1 VRLLGP
7 ALALAVAALAC
18 LPADAG
24 AAGEV
29 VARLERARATVGE
42 SVGFEVVV
50 SGAGSGL
57 AAPALQPPAGL
68 EVLGVSRAENYS
80 WVNGRSSSQ
89 TIFRY
94 EIGLLRPGRYIL
106 GPVRVQ
112 AGGRVLSSGVSEL
125 MVTAAAPG
133 LATTSGAASLFVDVE
148 PRTPWVG
155 EPVLLR
161 VRLVLARDLAEEPAY
176 VPPVTSGFWAE
187 TASRPES
194 YYATQGGRRVL
205 VTESRTRLYPLAPG
219 SAQIGSAGAG
229 VVFEGADGAD
239 PLRWRSGRVPRRE
252 VTLRSQPIEVSVR
265 PLPQGAPQGFDGAV
279 GTFTVRWSADRTR
292 TSQDVPVTAR
302 LDVRGVGNLPLVKA
316 PALVLA
322 DGEVFVR
329 TSEDSLP
336 ASGTSGAGRRRFQ
349 WNVLPRHAGTLSI
362 AVPAFVWFDPAPGVY
377 RSAALA
383 PLVVE
388 VGPPVFSS
396 GGEREGF
403 PGVFVRE
410 APDPFARGAAPWTWA
425 LAGLLAGAAAVAWR
439 MRPAADPHSV
449 ARALAAAW
457 RNALRAPGGAAFW
470 RAAEESAEW
479 LELSGRPV
487 GEVRAQIV
495 ATRYGGGD
503 ADVDAVR
510 LRLSRELTVALP
522 AAAAPWG
529 WRPAAVALA
538 GVAVTLLVLSGAPL
552 GESANSLRLRAADR
566 VARDGDVARARA
578 AWLGMWREGARGPGL
593 AARLAWAEA
602 TRGALGP
609 AAVWVLRGEQ
619 SDARDPALGWV
630 SDLVREGGGLAGARP
645 VRFPVRR
652 VEWAVLGLVLG
663 LGAGAVWPRRGL
675 ALTLCTVA
683 LCAAGMD
690 PLQDAWVAH
699 VGQSV
704 VGRSVTLEGAGLELE
719 AGQVVQVL
727 STEGAW
733 ARVRAGR
740 ELEGRVPAVALLP
753 VGRSR

>member
-7 ALALAVAALAC
+7 ALALVVAAVAC
-18 LPADAG
+18 LPADG
-24 AAGEV
+24 RAAGE
-29 VARLERARATVGE
+29 
-42 SVGFEVVV
+42 
-50 SGAGSGL
+50 
-57 AAPALQPPAGL
+57 
-68 EVLGVSRAENYS
+68 
-80 WVNGRSSSQ
+80 WV
-89 TIFRY
+89 
-94 EIGLLRPGRYIL
+94 
-106 GPVRVQ
+106 
-112 AGGRVLSSGVSEL
+112 
-125 MVTAAAPG
+125 VTAAAPG
-133 LATTSGAASLFVDVE
+133 LAATSGAASLLVDVD

-161 VRLVLARDLAEEPAY
+161 VRLMLARDLAEEPAY
-176 VPPVTSGFWAE
+176 APPMTTGFWAE
-187 TASRPES
+187 TPSRPES

-205 VTESRTRLYPLAPG
+205 VTETRTRLYPLAPG
-219 SAQIGSAGAG
+219 LARIGPAGAG
-229 VVFEGADGAD
+229 VVFEGTDPAD
-239 PLRWRSGRVPRRE
+239 PLRWVSGGVPGRE
-252 VTLRSQPIEVSVR
+252 VTLRSDPIEVSVR
-265 PLPQGAPQGFDGAV
+265 PLPPGAPPGFDGAV

-316 PALVLA
+316 PTLAVA
-322 DGEVFVR
+322 DGEVFVG
-329 TSEDSLP
+329 TSDDSLP
-336 ASGTSGAGRRRFQ
+336 SAGASGAGRRRFQ

-362 AVPAFVWFDPAPGVY
+362 AVPAFVWFDPASGIY
-377 RSAALA
+377 RSAVLSA
-383 PLVVE
+383 LVVE
-388 VGPPVFSS
+388 VGRAVFSA
-396 GGEREGF
+396 GVEREGF
-403 PGVFVRE
+403 PEVFVRE
-410 APDPFARGAAPWTWA
+410 VPDPFARGAAPWIWA

-439 MRPAADPHSV
+439 VRPAADPHAE

-457 RNALRAPGGAAFW
+457 RNALRAPSGAAFW
-470 RAAEESAEW
+470 RAAEEAAEW
-479 LELSGRPV
+479 LESSGRPV

-522 AAAAPWG
+522 AASTSWG

-538 GVAVTLLVLSGAPL
+538 GIALSLLVLSGVTL

-619 SDARDPALGWV
+619 SDARDPSLAWV

-652 VEWAVLGLVLG
+652 VEWALFGLALVLG
-663 LGAGAVWPRRGL
+663 VLS
-675 ALTLCTVA
+675 
-683 LCAAGMD
+683 LCAAGVD

-719 AGQVVQVL
+719 VGQVVEVL
-727 STEGAW
+727 SSEGAW
-733 ARVRAGR
+733 VRVRAGR
-740 ELEGRVPAVALLP
+740 ELEGRLPTAALLP
-753 VGRSR
+753 VGRAR

>member
-1 VRLLGP
+1 MRLLGLAW
-7 ALALAVAALAC
+7 ALAATALAC
-18 LPADAG
+18 LPADG
-24 AAGEV
+24 RAAGEV
-29 VARLERARATVGE
+29 VARLERASATVGE

-50 SGAGSGL
+50 SGVGGGL

-68 EVLGVSRAENYS
+68 EVLGVSRAQNYS

-94 EIGLLRPGRYIL
+94 EIGLLRPGRYTL

-112 AGGRVLSSGVSEL
+112 ASGRTFASGVSEL
-125 MVTAAAPG
+125 TVTAAPPA
-133 LATTSGAASLFVDVE
+133 LATASGAASLLVDVE
-148 PRTPWVG
+148 PRRPWVG

-176 VPPVTSGFWAE
+176 VPPLTTGFWAE
-187 TASRPES
+187 TPSRPES
-194 YYATQGGRRVL
+194 YYATQEGRRVL

-219 SAQIGSAGAG
+219 LARIGAAGAG
-229 VVFEGADGAD
+229 VVFDGGDAAD
-239 PLRWRSGRVPRRE
+239 PLRWGAGQVPRRE

-265 PLPQGAPQGFDGAV
+265 PLPPAAPPGFDGAV
-279 GTFTVRWSADRTR
+279 GTFTVRWSADRAR

-316 PALVLA
+316 PALALA
-322 DGEVFVR
+322 DGEVFVG

-336 ASGTSGAGRRRFQ
+336 GSGASGAGRRRFQ
-349 WNVLPRHAGTLSI
+349 WNVLPRHTGTLSI
-362 AVPAFVWFDPAPGVY
+362 TVPAFVWFDPAAGVY

-388 VGPPVFSS
+388 VGPAVFSS

-403 PGVFVRE
+403 PAVFVRE
-410 APDPFARGAAPWTWA
+410 APDPFARGAAPWIWA
-425 LAGLLAGAAAVAWR
+425 LAGLLAGAAAVVWR
-439 MRPAADPHSV
+439 VRPAADPHAE

-479 LELSGRPV
+479 LEGSGRPV

-510 LRLSRELTVALP
+510 LRLSRELSVALP
-522 AAAAPWG
+522 AASARPG

-538 GVAVTLLVLSGAPL
+538 GIAAILLLLSGVPL

-566 VARDGDVARARA
+566 VARAGDVARARA
-578 AWLGMWREGARGPGL
+578 AWFGMWREGARGPAL
-593 AARLAWAEA
+593 AARLAWAET

-619 SDARDPALGWV
+619 SDARDPALAWV

-645 VRFPVRR
+645 VRLPVRR
-652 VEWAVLGLVLG
+652 FEWAVFGLVLG

-675 ALTLCTVA
+675 ALTLGVLT
-683 LCAAGMD
+683 LCAAGVE
-690 PLQDAWVAH
+690 PLQDAWVDH

-719 AGQVVQVL
+719 IGQVVQVL
-727 STEGAW
+727 GTEGGW

-740 ELEGRVPAVALLP
+740 ELEGRVPAAALLA